1 MEKTKK
7 ILGVV
12 LVFWLIVAIT
22 PVYSEEGPKEKLFL
36 KSGGVIE
43 CDMTWMPDKDNVGC
57 KKGRGIL
64 LYSIDDVDLK
74 KTFGE
79 AIIAFPATTREE
91 ESRVIETIPS
101 SISRQGIARKSAFGV
116 RVSYM
121 SYSGDEFSLY
131 NVRVNAEAD
140 TTVAFGLNSTY
151 YFNNHSSLEYSLDYV
166 RTDVKFKA
174 LGYSFNMGELTQ
186 IPILLT
192 LRLHPS
198 TNATVRPYFGAGVGY
213 YVNSFSTNSYNAA
226 LIYGAGA
233 KFDVENSFGFHVN
246 GGVEFF
252 IAENYSFNVDLK
264 YLLNKADCGVNIS
277 GYTREEMEL
286 NSVVVGVG
294 LKYYF

>member
-1 MEKTKK
+1 
-7 ILGVV
+7 
-12 LVFWLIVAIT
+12 
-22 PVYSEEGPKEKLFL
+22 
-36 KSGGVIE
+36 
-43 CDMTWMPDKDNVGC
+43 
-57 KKGRGIL
+57 
-64 LYSIDDVDLK
+64 
-74 KTFGE
+74 
-79 AIIAFPATTREE
+79 
-91 ESRVIETIPS
+91 
-101 SISRQGIARKSAFGV
+101 
-116 RVSYM
+116 M
-121 SYSGDEFSLY
+121 SYSGDEFTLY
-131 NVRVNAEAD
+131 NVIVNAEAD

-166 RTDVKFKA
+166 RTDVKLEA

-186 IPILLT
+186 IPLLLT

-198 TNATVRPYFGAGVGY
+198 TNATVRPYFGVGVGY
-213 YVNSFSTNSYNAA
+213 YLNSFSTNSYNAA

-233 KFDVENSFGFHVN
+233 KFDVESSFGFHVN

-264 YLLNKADCGVNIS
+264 YLLNKADCGVSVS